1 MKPLTTET
9 LNNAQCNMKETVNV
23 NIASQ
28 AFTLDQDAYAL
39 LKRYLDQIRRRLPED
54 DTETMGDVEARI
66 AEIFREKVP
75 SPMRVVTVG
84 EVREAMDQMGSPADF
99 GPGERPA
106 DEQTAGECDRTAV
119 RRLYRS
125 RTNRSIAGICGGLAE
140 YFDADPT
147 LIRLL
152 TLLLILLGGLSIW
165 AYVILWIVIPEE
177 PLAAAG
183 CDGNRANSKNR

>member
-125 RTNRSIAGICGGLAE
+125 RTN
-140 YFDADPT
+140 
-147 LIRLL
+147 
-152 TLLLILLGGLSIW
+152 
-165 AYVILWIVIPEE
+165 
-177 PLAAAG
+177 
-183 CDGNRANSKNR
+183 

>member
-1 MKPLTTET
+1 
-9 LNNAQCNMKETVNV
+9 MKETVNV

-152 TLLLILLGGLSIW
+152 TLLLILFGGLSLWVYIL
-165 AYVILWIVIPEE
+165 LWIIVPKS
-177 PLAAAG
+177 P
-183 CDGNRANSKNR
+183 SHPKPVK

>member
-75 SPMRVVTVG
+75 S
-84 EVREAMDQMGSPADF
+84 
-99 GPGERPA
+99 PGERPA

>member
-28 AFTLDQDAYAL
+28 VFTLDQDAYAL

-152 TLLLILLGGLSIW
+152 TLLLILFGGLSLWVYIL
-165 AYVILWIVIPEE
+165 LWIIVPKS
-177 PLAAAG
+177 P
-183 CDGNRANSKNR
+183 SHPKPVK